1 MRSRW
6 SNVEIM
12 SHQRCGTFKI
22 GCTDVVQRWKS
33 DVGFCFIFNVGSTSF
48 GNVGWT
54 KVRWLWLISPCSMTS
69 RFNPFMHNVDEWP
82 EMFAKKICLAI
93 YLWLFICCK
102 TKLEKKTFFC
112 KNICVFTKYTFFCRK
127 NVFIW
132 KKNFYNVKIFL
143 LEKNFFYR
151 EKLYLT
157 SEIYFYTEN
166 IFVTNK
172 IWIFLKYIF
181 ILQKKIFL
189 IIKNIFVKTSLSTQ

>member
-22 GCTDVVQRWKS
+22 GCTDVAQRWKS

-132 KKNFYNVKIFL
+132 KKTFIMKKFFCWKKTFFT
-143 LEKNFFYR
+143 EKNYISFQ
-151 EKLYLT
+151 
-157 SEIYFYTEN
+157 
-166 IFVTNK
+166 
-172 IWIFLKYIF
+172 KYIF
-181 ILQKKIFL
+181 TQKTFLLQIKYESFLNIYSFCKKKF
-189 IIKNIFVKTSLSTQ
+189 FWS